1 MTAPRELLS
10 LRAILKTH
18 VVAVNCCQSAKT
30 AGMSVA
36 SYRMN
41 RLTEPRNI
49 DEVANLATQQQSQIL
64 FRVFPQ
70 CWCGMALGS
79 AQDENRTNKIA
90 SWSDGFTMRAVFHV
104 KKRKS
109 VLKLIVALSLPLF
122 VWLSASAQTTNAEK
136 PSITEKI
143 GLPGHPLPNYKPVT
157 GPERFKWFVKS
168 TVGPSSLF
176 LWTPERR
183 PGDSD

>member
-1 MTAPRELLS
+1 MTLPRELLS

-30 AGMSVA
+30 AGMSVT

-70 CWCGMALGS
+70 CWCGWHSGVPRM
-79 AQDENRTNKIA
+79 KI
-90 SWSDGFTMRAVFHV
+90 
-104 KKRKS
+104 
-109 VLKLIVALSLPLF
+109 VLTRSQAGQMVYDACRFRCQK
-122 VWLSASAQTTNAEK
+122 
-136 PSITEKI
+136 EKI
-143 GLPGHPLPNYKPVT
+143 RVEADRGFVAAAVRVVVGVGADDKCGETQHQVVREIHGRTEQPV
-157 GPERFKWFVKS
+157 S
-168 TVGPSSLF
+168 

>member
-30 AGMSVA
+30 AGMSVT

-64 FRVFPQ
+64 FRVFSAVLVR
-70 CWCGMALGS
+70 MALGN

-90 SWSDGFTMRAVFHV
+90 SWPDRFTIRA
-104 KKRKS
+104 KNRTS
-109 VLKLIVALSLPLF
+109 VLKLIGALSLPPF
-122 VWLSASAQTTNAEK
+122 VWLTASAQTASAEK
-136 PSITEKI
+136 PSNTEKF
-143 GLPGHPLPNYKPVT
+143 GLPGQSLPNYKP
-157 GPERFKWFVKS
+157 
-168 TVGPSSLF
+168 
-176 LWTPERR
+176 
-183 PGDSD
+183 